1 MHITLEADY
10 AVRIVDVLA
19 RQDSIIDA
27 RALSEH
33 TGVPLRF
40 SLKILRNLVTGGIAK
55 SYKGAKGGYIL
66 ARKPEEITLR
76 QVIEA
81 IEGPYQ
87 FSRCMGEEYPCT
99 MGKETCI
106 CRFYGIFHDI
116 SLSVRNKLD
125 EVTFEQKKSEAT

>member
-19 RQDSIIDA
+19 QEGGIVDTRT
-27 RALSEH
+27 LSER

-40 SLKILRNLVTGGIAK
+40 SMKILRSLMSSGIVK
-55 SYKGAKGGYIL
+55 SYKGAKGGYML
-66 ARKPEEITLR
+66 AKEPDTVTLR

-87 FSRCMGEEYPCT
+87 FSRCLEEAYPCT
-99 MGKETCI
+99 MENCN
-106 CRFYGIFHDI
+106 CRFHGVFHDI
-116 SLSVRNKLD
+116 SRVVRDRLD
-125 EVTFEQKKSEAT
+125 EVTFEPKVLHK